1 MEKAILKEIIQWSY
15 GRPLWQRDAL
25 RRLISGDDISED
37 TIDEFVLMCKNAVG
51 WEFTDKQI
59 PEPVPCAADDAILND
74 SASLPSISLLEIKD
88 VKRVNALAPDQVL
101 IFKEKGL
108 NIIYGDNGAGK
119 SGYAR
124 VLKRA
129 CRARSRGKLILPNIF
144 KEKVEGPATA
154 NIKYSKGDTASEIE
168 WQDRESAQEE
178 LMDISFFDF
187 DCAVIHTTEANGIA
201 FTPLGLDL
209 LPKLAEVC
217 LKVAENIRNEKDKLD
232 LVEHIKL
239 KQLKIS
245 PETKVYKAIES
256 INDRSNY
263 ELFEKIAQLSN
274 HETERIKELKSALSD
289 DPLKKSKEVQLRKA
303 RIQNLKNVITE
314 SINSL
319 SPEKINEI
327 KTTAADADKKE
338 KAAKYA
344 TTSLFKN
351 ELLANVGG
359 ETWRLLW
366 EAARKYSLND
376 AYPDQSFPFVGKDA
390 RCLLCHQKL
399 EDDAPDRFVRFEKY
413 VRDDIQDQATKAKNN
428 CVQLLSRLDTLNIKT
443 IQNRDSLDELSLI
456 DNELYR
462 SVREFLVKCQLLR
475 RSIYRACKTGEW
487 SDVDAVPQSHED
499 NVNKII
505 ENLEQKF
512 KVLKKAAE
520 SEERIKLKKEL
531 QELEARQVLS
541 TILDD
546 IDKEIERLKKV
557 RMLETAIRNTNTTAI
572 TNKSGKLTNLH
583 VFKKVKKQFEK
594 KELKNLGINTVK
606 VALEAE
612 KGRYGTKRY
621 KIILNNAFGD
631 IKAKDVLSEGEH
643 RCIALAGFLSELA
656 TSPNKSSLIFDDPVS
671 SLDHRWRRKVARR
684 LVNEA
689 VQRQVIIFTH
699 DIVFLMMLTDTAN
712 KIEVDCHVKN
722 LSRSLNNTGI
732 CNEGPPWIG
741 MSVKERIGA
750 IKMKLQD
757 ADKVFQKD
765 SYDAYTPLAKDIY
778 GLLRETWERA
788 VEEILL
794 NKVVER
800 FRKGIETKRIKKIA
814 GDITVEDYRK
824 IESEMDKCSTYLRG
838 HDDAPEINEPM
849 PEPDEVRED
858 ILELET
864 WVKNMRPR
872 RN

>member
-15 GRPLWQRDAL
+15 DRPLWQQDAL
-25 RRLISGDDISED
+25 RRLIAGDDISEH

-59 PEPVPCAADDAILND
+59 PEPVPCAADDAILDD
-74 SASLPSISLLEIKD
+74 SASLPSIFLLEIKD
-88 VKRVNALAPDQVL
+88 VKKVNALAPDQVL
-101 IFKEKGL
+101 DFKKNGL
-108 NIIYGDNGAGK
+108 NIIYGDNGVGK

-124 VLKRA
+124 ILKRA
-129 CRARSRGKLILPNIF
+129 CRARSRGKPILPNIY
-144 KEKVEGPATA
+144 KETHVGPATA
-154 NIKYSKGDTASEIE
+154 NIKYSKKDTAPEIE
-168 WQDRESAQEE
+168 WQDRESVQEE
-178 LMDISFFDF
+178 LMNISFFDS
-187 DCAVIHTTEANGIA
+187 DCAVIHATEANDIA

-209 LPKLAEVC
+209 LPKIAAVC
-217 LKVAENIRNEKDKLD
+217 RKVAENLRIEKGKLD
-232 LVEHIKL
+232 RLEYIKL
-239 KQLKIS
+239 NQLRIS
-245 PETKVYKAIES
+245 SETEVYKAIES
-256 INDRSNY
+256 ISDRSNY
-263 ELFEKIAQLSN
+263 DLFKKIAQLSD
-274 HETERIKELKSALSD
+274 HETKKIRELKSALSD
-289 DPLKKSKEVQLRKA
+289 DPLKKSKEIQLRKG

-314 SINSL
+314 SIDSF
-319 SPEKINEI
+319 SQEKINEI
-327 KTTAADADKKE
+327 KTAAVDADKKE

-344 TTSLFKN
+344 TSSLFKN
-351 ELLANVGG
+351 EPLANVGG

-376 AYPDQSFPFVGKDA
+376 AYPGQSFPFVGKDA

-399 EDDAPDRFVRFEKY
+399 EDDAPDRLVRFEKY
-413 VRDDIQDQATKAKNN
+413 IQNDTQEQATKARNK
-428 CVQLLSRLDTLNIKT
+428 CAQLLSQLGILNIKT
-443 IQNRDSLDELSLI
+443 IQNRDSLDELFLM
-456 DNELYR
+456 DNELHR
-462 SVREFLVKCQLLR
+462 SIRKFLVKCQLLR

-487 SDVDAVPQSHED
+487 SDVGTVPQSHED

-505 ENLEQKF
+505 ENLEQKYE
-512 KVLKKAAE
+512 VLKKAAK

-572 TNKSGKLTNLH
+572 TNMSGDLTNLH
-583 VFKKVKKQFEK
+583 VFNTVKDQFEE
-594 KELKNLGINTVK
+594 ELKTLGMNTVK
-606 VALEAE
+606 VALESD
-612 KGRYGTKRY
+612 KGQYGTKRY
-621 KIILNNAFGD
+621 KIIFNNVFGD
-631 IKAKDVLSEGEH
+631 IKVKHVLSEGEH

-671 SLDHRWRRKVARR
+671 SLDHRWRRKVALR
-684 LVNEA
+684 LVKEA
-689 VQRQVIIFTH
+689 MQRQVIIFTH

-722 LSRSLNNTGI
+722 LSRSLNQTGI
-732 CNEGPPWIG
+732 CNEGPPWMG

-757 ADKVFQKD
+757 ADKVFRKD

-824 IESEMDKCSTYLRG
+824 IESEMEKCSTYLRG
-838 HDDAPEINEPM
+838 HDDAAEINEPM
-849 PEPDEVRED
+849 PEPDDVRTD

-864 WVKNMRPR
+864 WVENMRPR

>member
-37 TIDEFVLMCKNAVG
+37 SIDKFVLMSKDAVG
-51 WEFTDKQI
+51 WEFIDKQI
-59 PEPVPCAADDAILND
+59 PEPVPCTTDDTILDD
-74 SASLPSISLLEIKD
+74 STSLPSISLLEIKD
-88 VKRVNALAPDQVL
+88 VKKVNALAPDQVL
-101 IFKEKGL
+101 DFKKNGL
-108 NIIYGDNGAGK
+108 NIIYGDNGVGK

-124 VLKRA
+124 ILKRA
-129 CRARSRGKLILPNIF
+129 CRARSRGKSILPNIL
-144 KEKVEGPATA
+144 KEKAEGPATA
-154 NIKYSKGDTASEIE
+154 NIKYSKGDTALEIE

-178 LMDISFFDF
+178 LMNISFFDS
-187 DCAVIHTTEANGIA
+187 DCAVIHTTEANDIA

-209 LPKLAEVC
+209 LPKLAAVC
-217 LKVAENIRNEKDKLD
+217 RKVAENLRGEKGKLD
-232 LVEHIKL
+232 RLEYIKL
-239 KQLKIS
+239 NQLRIS
-245 PETKVYKAIES
+245 SETEVYKAIES

-263 ELFEKIAQLSN
+263 DLFKKIAQLSD
-274 HETERIKELKSALSD
+274 HGTKRIRELKSVLSE
-289 DPLKKSKEVQLRKA
+289 DPLKKSKEIQLRKG

-314 SINSL
+314 SINTL
-319 SPEKINEI
+319 SQEKINEI
-327 KTTAADADKKE
+327 KTAAVDADKKE

-344 TTSLFKN
+344 ATSLFKD
-351 ELLANVGG
+351 EPLANVGG

-390 RCLLCHQKL
+390 KCLLCHQRL
-399 EDDAPDRFVRFEKY
+399 EDDATDRLVRFEKY
-413 VRDDIQDQATKAKNN
+413 VQDDIQKHATKARNN
-428 CVQLLSRLDTLNIKT
+428 CTQLLSQLGTLNIKT
-443 IQNRDSLDELSLI
+443 IQNRDSL
-456 DNELYR
+456 NELFLMNKELHR
-462 SVREFLVKCQLLR
+462 SIRKFLVKCQLLR

-487 SDVDAVPQSHED
+487 SDVGTVPRSHED

-505 ENLEQKF
+505 ENLEQKYE
-512 KVLKKAAE
+512 VLKKAAE

-541 TILDD
+541 TILDN
-546 IDKEIERLKKV
+546 IDKEIEKLKKV

-572 TNKSGKLTNLH
+572 TKMSGDLTNLH
-583 VFKKVKKQFEK
+583 VFNTVKEQFED
-594 KELKNLGINTVK
+594 ELKTLGMNTVK
-606 VALEAE
+606 VALESD
-612 KGRYGTKRY
+612 KGQYGTKRY
-621 KIILNNAFGD
+621 KIIFSNAFGD
-631 IKAKDVLSEGEH
+631 IKVKHVLSEGEH

-699 DIVFLMMLTDTAN
+699 DIVFLMMLMDAA
-712 KIEVDCHVKN
+712 KKDEVDCNVKN
-722 LSRSLNNTGI
+722 LSRSSKQTGI
-732 CNEGPPWIG
+732 CNEGPPWMG
-741 MSVKERIGA
+741 MRVNQRIGL
-750 IKMKLQD
+750 IKGKLQY
-757 ADKVFQKD
+757 ADKVFRKK
-765 SYDAYTPLAKDIY
+765 SYDAYKPLAKDIY

-794 NKVVER
+794 NEVVLR
-800 FRKGIETKRIKKIA
+800 FRKGIETNRIERIA
-814 GDITVEDYRK
+814 GDITTEDYRK
-824 IESEMDKCSTYLRG
+824 INNAMKNCSTYLRG
-838 HDDAPEINEPM
+838 HDDAAEINEPM
-849 PEPDEVRED
+849 PEPDEVKED

-864 WVKNMRPR
+864 WVGNMRPR

>member
-178 LMDISFFDF
+178 LMDISFFDS

-722 LSRSLNNTGI
+722 L
-732 CNEGPPWIG
+732 
-741 MSVKERIGA
+741 K
-750 IKMKLQD
+750 
-757 ADKVFQKD
+757 
-765 SYDAYTPLAKDIY
+765 
-778 GLLRETWERA
+778 
-788 VEEILL
+788 
-794 NKVVER
+794 
-800 FRKGIETKRIKKIA
+800 
-814 GDITVEDYRK
+814 
-824 IESEMDKCSTYLRG
+824 
-838 HDDAPEINEPM
+838 
-849 PEPDEVRED
+849 
-858 ILELET
+858 
-864 WVKNMRPR
+864 
-872 RN
+872 